1 MQALGYPATWP
12 TVCFLNPEQCRAQV
26 FAHTNGFGDFV
37 LFDRLGWPW
46 KIHECYENRFMAG
59 STRSLSGLR
68 TIQKTSEY
76 ISTQVSDVPP
86 QRAVSPNNIRR
97 IDAEALAGKGEMAIA
112 GYVQDYVERRA
123 ERIAKDFGDFGKQ
136 LFMRVL
142 GSARSQLTVVTT
154 DLESYTFFAD
164 LSTVVVQKR
173 DTILARVRSLP
184 LMGIP
189 GRKAVLLA
197 SEVLVIRSS

>member
-1 MQALGYPATWP
+1 M
-12 TVCFLNPEQCRAQV
+12 

-46 KIHECYENRFMAG
+46 EIHECYKNRFMLS
-59 STRSLSGLR
+59 STITQSGLLTVR
-68 TIQKTSEY
+68 RTSEY
-76 ISTQVSDVPP
+76 LSTTVSGAPP
-86 QRAVSPNNIRR
+86 QKAVSLNNIRR
-97 IDAEALAGKGEMAIA
+97 IDAEALSGKGETAIA
-112 GYVQDYVERRA
+112 GYVQDYVEKRA
-123 ERIAKDFGDFGKQ
+123 ERIAKGFGSLGQQ

-154 DLESYTFFAD
+154 ELESYTFFAD
-164 LSTVVVQKR
+164 LSNVIVQKR

-184 LMGIP
+184 LIGIP

-197 SEVLVIRSS
+197 TDILVIRSS

>member
-1 MQALGYPATWP
+1 
-12 TVCFLNPEQCRAQV
+12 
-26 FAHTNGFGDFV
+26 
-37 LFDRLGWPW
+37 
-46 KIHECYENRFMAG
+46 
-59 STRSLSGLR
+59 
-68 TIQKTSEY
+68 
-76 ISTQVSDVPP
+76 
-86 QRAVSPNNIRR
+86 
-97 IDAEALAGKGEMAIA
+97 MAIA
-112 GYVQDYVERRA
+112 GYVQDYLERRA
-123 ERIAKDFGDFGKQ
+123 ERIAKDFGDFGQQ

>member
-12 TVCFLNPEQCRAQV
+12 TVCFINPEHCRAQV

-46 KIHECYENRFMAG
+46 RIHECYENRFMLA
-59 STRSLSGLR
+59 STTSLSGLR
-68 TIQKTSEY
+68 TVQRTSEY
-76 ISTQVSDVPP
+76 LSTAISGAPP
-86 QRAVSPNNIRR
+86 QKAISPNNIRR
-97 IDAEALAGKGEMAIA
+97 IEAESLFGKGEVAIA

-123 ERIAKDFGDFGKQ
+123 ERIAKDFGDFGQQ

-142 GSARSQLTVVTT
+142 GSARSQLTVVTS

-164 LSTVVVQKR
+164 LSRIVVQKR

-189 GRKAVLLA
+189 GRKPVLLA
-197 SEVLVIRSS
+197 